1 MKLTI
6 FILINQ
12 NMKSTATALILLLIL
27 GCKRQQEQ
35 IEKFIFDN
43 SQINTKSVHQ
53 YVFYDNG
60 KIKTDKNVIYTYMA
74 GKAMD
79 SIVFTKTYFYNGK
92 GQLERITELENGDN
106 ELKIYND
113 QDSLIGDFKINKE
126 NDTTSFEKTVYEN
139 GKKISLTT
147 RLLIPKLPGFENPKK
162 DDLSNFDTS
171 FIQKEFLYQN
181 NRVSKTRVTDQK
193 GKLKEEILH
202 FYKDG
207 IHNKKETYSFL
218 KKLKYL
224 KETTNYDLESNNKS
238 DYIVISN
245 EGDTLTV
252 KKTMKQDDVNIVITN
267 YKSAGLQIFEYYNNK
282 HQLIGTID
290 VDLKEKIKN
299 IVSISYDKKGNI
311 IEESSYRQRLD
322 DVR

>member
-1 MKLTI
+1 MKLII
-6 FILINQ
+6 FISINQ
-12 NMKSTATALILLLIL
+12 NMKSTTAILLLLLIL

-43 SQINTKSVHQ
+43 SQINTKTVHQ

-60 KIKTDKNVIYTYMA
+60 KIKTDKNVIYTYIA

-79 SIVFTKTYFYNGK
+79 SILFTKEYFYNAK
-92 GQLERITELENGDN
+92 GQMERITELENGDN

-113 QDSLIGDFKINKE
+113 QDSLIGNFKINKE
-126 NDTTSFEKTVYEN
+126 NDTTFFEKTIYEN

-147 RLLIPKLPGFENPKK
+147 RMLSPKPFDFENPKK
-162 DDLSNFDTS
+162 EVLRSFDTL
-171 FIQKEFLYQN
+171 FVKKEFLYQN
-181 NRVSKTRVTDQK
+181 NLVSKTRVTDQK

-202 FYKDG
+202 FYKNG
-207 IHNKKETYSFL
+207 VHNKKETYSFL

-224 KETTNYDLESNNKS
+224 KETTNYNLEGNNKS
-238 DYIVISN
+238 DYITISN

-252 KKTMKQDDVNIVITN
+252 KKTVKQGDVNIVFTN

-290 VDLKEKIKN
+290 VYLKEKIKN
-299 IVSISYDKKGNI
+299 IVAISYDKKGNI

>member
-12 NMKSTATALILLLIL
+12 NMKPTATILILLLIL

-79 SIVFTKTYFYNGK
+79 SIVFTKEYFYNAK
-92 GQLERITELENGDN
+92 GLVEKITELENGDN

-113 QDSLIGDFKINKE
+113 QASLIGNFKINKE
-126 NDTTSFEKTVYEN
+126 NDTTFFEKTVYEN

-147 RLLIPKLPGFENPKK
+147 RMLSPKPFDFENPKK
-162 DDLSNFDTS
+162 EVLSNFDTS
-171 FIQKEFLYQN
+171 FVKKEFLYQN
-181 NRVSKTRVTDQK
+181 NLVFKTRVTDRE

-202 FYKDG
+202 FYKNG
-207 IHNKKETYSFL
+207 VQNKKETYSFL

-224 KETTNYDLESNNKS
+224 KETTNYNLKGNNKS
-238 DYIVISN
+238 DYIAISN

-252 KKTMKQDDVNIVITN
+252 KKTMKQDDSNIVITN
-267 YKSAGLQIFEYYNNK
+267 YKSEGLQILEYYNDKN
-282 HQLIGTID
+282 QLIGTID
-290 VDLKEKIKN
+290 INLKEKIKN

-311 IEESSYRQRLD
+311 IEESNYRQRLD